1 MTDVWREL
9 ALSKTEDRLDAY
21 GESRDS
27 ERPEIA
33 NLSAWLKKRAMAL
46 LHVSLADS
54 DKTEYNSSIMV
65 KSVIRRLVIL
75 FCIFVGCLVAFSIQ
89 VNRKERTHAASFE
102 GPSLPVVY
110 MNVEGQTV
118 NPMTGYL
125 LELRETSERE
135 CLTPLSVDRGI
146 NLLIETMDH
155 SIGSMSYQV
164 TSLEDGELLENGELT
179 SFTETGGMLATSF
192 ALTTSE
198 IRNGQEYMLRIT
210 MNLDDGKTVYY
221 YSRLVQ
227 YGAGNIGEYLNF
239 TNEFIDDATNKVTAS
254 DLGVYMEPDLTE
266 ANWSL
271 AHITITSST
280 ELLSWGGL
288 SPEIIKK
295 MPPTIMEINDINAD
309 IRQQYIIRATDSNL
323 NEEYYTVDEYF
334 RVTEYSGQL
343 IVRNYQR
350 DVAQIFDPTLP
361 VIGESMV
368 NLGIQQR
375 DVKYVQNQGAT
386 KTAFAV
392 NGDLWTYDA
401 MEDKFTSIFTFR
413 GKALEGDKEVP
424 DLDTRT
430 EFARHG
436 IFLSGISDTGDITFV
451 VYGYMPSGAHEGR
464 TGVSVYRYSGE
475 ANRTEEV
482 LFFPLNLSIDLLQ
495 RNVSRLS
502 YVSTGNMLYLFLG
515 TQLCRIDLTT
525 GGFQVEQDGIAD
537 DAFFVSGSQKQ
548 VAWTDTPGGR
558 LADRFTVLNL
568 ETGERREITAP
579 SGQKV
584 TGFGFIGED
593 VCYGLSNE
601 ADTYQDSD
609 GTTHGA
615 MYVVRIEGEDTSV
628 RKEYA
633 KEGTYITT
641 AEMVDNS
648 LQMQLAVR
656 TEKGFEPTETDQI
669 RSNEL
674 IEKRIEAV
682 PISNTRTEEQ
692 MWLTFGDIL
701 LRTDPDVMS
710 AIVGDVSE
718 GVETILEW
726 PESDVPQYYIYS
738 YGKLADVETVRNI
751 AIRKAYEAAGT
762 VLDDQQHCVWQRYN
776 WPTTYRIDL
785 NSLSPELLAAGAT
798 GDLQA
803 FADAL
808 PQGKQ
813 LFDMTGVVT
822 TGLFYK
828 LSRGCPVF
836 VKLADGTSYVIV
848 GYTEDDIIYW
858 DAAAGTTAE
867 ISRSKADAI
876 YKRGGYT
883 FYSWENIEEEPAEE
897 TEQAPAEESGETAAE
912 ETPAAPAEGAQEVPA
927 EGTQAAPAEGT
938 QAAPAEGTQAAPAEG
953 AGVQEVPAAPAEG
966 AQEVPA
972 EGTQAAPVE
981 GAGAQEV
988 PAAPVEGDQAAL
1000 AAEPIAPVAP

>member
-1 MTDVWREL
+1 M
-9 ALSKTEDRLDAY
+9 
-21 GESRDS
+21 
-27 ERPEIA
+27 
-33 NLSAWLKKRAMAL
+33 
-46 LHVSLADS
+46 
-54 DKTEYNSSIMV
+54 
-65 KSVIRRLVIL
+65 IL
-75 FCIFVGCLVAFSIQ
+75 FCIFVACLIAFSIQ

-102 GPSLPVVY
+102 GPQLPVVY
-110 MNVEGQTV
+110 MRVEGTTV

-125 LELRETSERE
+125 LELKESTERE
-135 CLTPLSVDRGI
+135 CLTPLSVDRGVT
-146 NLLIETMDH
+146 LLIETMDH
-155 SIGSMSYQV
+155 SILSMSYQV

-179 SFTETGGMLATSF
+179 DFSETGGMLTTSF

-210 MNLDDGKTVYY
+210 MGLDNGSTVYY

-295 MPPTIMEINDINAD
+295 TPPTIMEINDINAD

-334 RVTEYSGQL
+334 RVTEYNGQL

-350 DVAQIFDPTLP
+350 DVSQIFDPTIP

-375 DVKYVQNQGAT
+375 DVEFVQNEGAT
-386 KTAFAV
+386 RTAFAV

-401 MEDKFTSIFTFR
+401 MTDKFTSIFSFR
-413 GKALEGDKEVP
+413 GKTLEGDKEVP

-436 IFLSGISDTGDITFV
+436 IYLRGITDDGDVTFV

-464 TGVSVYRYSGE
+464 TGVSVYSYSGE
-475 ANRTEEV
+475 TNRTEEI

-515 TQLCRIDLTT
+515 TQLCRIDLST

-537 DAFFVSGSQKQ
+537 DALFVSESQKQ
-548 VAWTDTPGGR
+548 VAWTDTPGGQ
-558 LADRFTVLNL
+558 LADKLTVLNL
-568 ETGERREITAP
+568 ETGARREINAP
-579 SGQKV
+579 SGQRI
-584 TGFGFIGED
+584 TGCGFIGED
-593 VCYGLSNE
+593 ICYGLTNE
-601 ADTYQDSD
+601 TDIYQDTD
-609 GTTHGA
+609 GSMFGA
-615 MYVVRIEGEDTSV
+615 MYLIRIEGEDTSV
-628 RKEYA
+628 RKEYS
-633 KEGTYITT
+633 KDGVYITK
-641 AEMVDNS
+641 AVMEDNS
-648 LQMQLAVR
+648 LQMDLATR
-656 TEKGFEPTETDQI
+656 TEKGLKSVGKDQI
-669 RSNEL
+669 RSNAL

-726 PESDVPQYYIYS
+726 PEADVPQYYIYS
-738 YGKLADVETVRNI
+738 YGKLCDVETVRNI
-751 AIRKAYEAAGT
+751 AIQKAYDAAGT

-776 WPTTYRIDL
+776 WPLTYRIDL
-785 NSLSPELLAAGAT
+785 NSLSPLLLSAGAT
-798 GDLQA
+798 GDLQI
-803 FADAL
+803 FKDAL
-808 PQGKQ
+808 PPGKQ

-876 YKRGGYT
+876 YRRGGYY
-883 FYSWENIEEEPAEE
+883 FYSWEDVEE
-897 TEQAPAEESGETAAE
+897 APAEEAAAE
-912 ETPAAPAEGAQEVPA
+912 ETPAEEAPAEETGASGTSETAPETVTSETVPETEMSETVPEA
-927 EGTQAAPAEGT
+927 GTSETAPET
-938 QAAPAEGTQAAPAEG
+938 E
-953 AGVQEVPAAPAEG
+953 PAAGSTE
-966 AQEVPA
+966 
-972 EGTQAAPVE
+972 QAP
-981 GAGAQEV
+981 
-988 PAAPVEGDQAAL
+988 L
-1000 AAEPIAPVAP
+1000 AAEPIVPEDAA